1 MIVWYSLLAS
11 QYTES
16 QISILFLWTKFQ
28 KSPFTFIDNKA
39 KGASTVLFE

>member
-16 QISILFLWTKFQ
+16 QISILFLWTKIQ
-28 KSPFTFIDNKA
+28 KIDNKA
-39 KGASTVLFE
+39 NGASTVLFE